1 MAWFEC
7 HEQIRDEIKI
17 RRLAGMLG
25 TPYTQAVGICV
36 CMWAWATGHKRNGD
50 LSELSEEE
58 IRYVCCAEIA
68 GETLKNALTECGLL
82 DEKGRINAWKKHG
95 VKLLEADRYRKKMK
109 RVASQDSPRTVPGTS
124 ELPTQPTQ
132 PTQPTKD
139 QKIKD
144 MAVENLLKS
153 GKPVE
158 NKKSLALRAFM
169 SHLNQALKTKT
180 GLKRWAIANKIY
192 GIAVAY
198 IAEDPVRQAELSA
211 AIDRMPG
218 QMQPVWYIAAVRSWI
233 TEQRWEVAKKQPP
246 VEALKSLT
254 AGIGRKFI

>member
-7 HEQIRDEIKI
+7 HEQVRDEIKI
-17 RRLAGMLG
+17 RRLAGRLG
-25 TPYTQAVGICV
+25 VPYTQAVGLCV
-36 CMWAWATGHKRNGD
+36 CMWAWATGHKRDGD
-50 LSELSEEE
+50 LSGLSDDE
-58 IRYVCCAEIA
+58 IKYVCCAEIA
-68 GETLKNALTECGLL
+68 GNTLKNALIECGLI
-82 DEKGRINAWKKHG
+82 DESGRINAWKKHG
-95 VKLLEADRYRKKMK
+95 VKLLESTRK
-109 RVASQDSPRTVPGTS
+109 RVRKFRKSRTNGNVTETVPLRSTD
-124 ELPTQPTQ
+124 LPNQPN
-132 PTQPTKD
+132 QPTKD

-180 GLKRWAIANKIY
+180 GQKRWAIANKIY
-192 GIAVAY
+192 GIAVAF
-198 IAEDPVRQAELSA
+198 IADHPERQRELSA

-254 AGIGRKFI
+254 AGIGRSS